1 MPYNEKTK
9 LSAYKWRELNKA
21 KYNEYCNIKALEYY
35 NNNRDIISE
44 RKKLRY
50 LYKQECIRLRNILL

>member
-21 KYNEYCNIKALEYY
+21 KYNEYCNVKALEYY
-35 NNNRDIISE
+35 NNNREIISE

-50 LYKQECIRLRNILL
+50 LYS